1 MNSTSFRRPS
11 SRRIGEPLSAILTEF
26 CEDTHGAISVGEIV
40 DRFGSRAFGAL
51 LFIFSVPNVLPLPP
65 GSSTILGLPLVL
77 LAPQLA
83 IGVRAPWLPRF
94 IDDRKIRPSDLKRW
108 LGGVIPKL
116 RAVETLSRPRLHFLF
131 GPIGDRVIGLICTLL
146 ALVLILPIPLG
157 NLAPAVCIGAF
168 ALALFQR
175 DGVIALVGYLMASVS
190 LGLLILSAGVV
201 SLAITKMIGAFHG

>member
-26 CEDTHGAISVGEIV
+26 CEDTHGAITVGEIV
-40 DRFGSRAFGAL
+40 DRFGSRAFGA
-51 LFIFSVPNVLPLPP
+51 
-65 GSSTILGLPLVL
+65 
-77 LAPQLA
+77 
-83 IGVRAPWLPRF
+83 
-94 IDDRKIRPSDLKRW
+94 
-108 LGGVIPKL
+108 
-116 RAVETLSRPRLHFLF
+116 
-131 GPIGDRVIGLICTLL
+131 
-146 ALVLILPIPLG
+146 
-157 NLAPAVCIGAF
+157 LAPAVCIGAF